1 MNWRHII
8 KAPILVLVFVTV
20 AGCGYRLSGAKADLP
35 EGIKTVAVP
44 PFENRTLEPDLGV
57 VMAEAMQREI
67 LRRGMV
73 KIAPSDKADA
83 VLTGRID
90 SIRLT
95 PVGYDSK
102 GFTTA
107 YQVRV
112 EVSARLVQ
120 GGKTIWSINK
130 LVENEEIKVDSNIPD
145 DLVRRE
151 KVLVGVAEDVA
162 EQIHI
167 SMVEGW

>member
-8 KAPILVLVFVTV
+8 KAQLLLLVLVGV
-20 AGCGYRLSGAKADLP
+20 AGCGYHLSGAKADLP

-90 SIRLT
+90 NIKLT
-95 PVGYDSK
+95 PVGYDSR

-130 LVENEEIKVDSNIPD
+130 LVENEEIKVDSSIPD
-145 DLVRRE
+145 DLTRRE